1 MIRRD
6 RFLDYVDRFAAA
18 RVLVIGPAV
27 AERDVNRY
35 AWLWPD
41 AQGNAANGHRLEW
54 DQAE

>member
-35 AWLWPD
+35 AWLCPD